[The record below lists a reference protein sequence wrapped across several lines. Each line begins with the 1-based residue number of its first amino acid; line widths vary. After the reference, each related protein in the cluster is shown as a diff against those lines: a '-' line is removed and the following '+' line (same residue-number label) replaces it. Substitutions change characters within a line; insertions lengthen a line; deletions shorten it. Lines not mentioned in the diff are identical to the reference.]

1 MANGNTKAEAYENF
15 REEVRR
21 CENEIS
27 NLNASM
33 LNASR
38 LMSLAAS
45 EGDKLSI
52 RAQGL
57 IKDLT
62 NANDSIIA
70 RLLKLESEVSA
81 QIEKIYTLSRSI
93 DEDGPSMSI

>member
-1 MANGNTKAEAYENF
+1 MANGNTKAEAYKNVW
-15 REEVRR
+15 EEVRR

-52 RAQGL
+52 RAQDL